1 MPKKAEAITIKEEW
15 CKSCEFCVQFCP
27 TEVLQMKGTVPVVVN
42 FDACTACGLC
52 EVLCP
57 DFAIVVTVAEE
68 SSKK

>member
-1 MPKKAEAITIKEEW
+1 MPKKAEAITINENW

-27 TEVLQMKGTVPVVVN
+27 ADVLEMKGVVPIVVN

-68 SSKK
+68 SAKK